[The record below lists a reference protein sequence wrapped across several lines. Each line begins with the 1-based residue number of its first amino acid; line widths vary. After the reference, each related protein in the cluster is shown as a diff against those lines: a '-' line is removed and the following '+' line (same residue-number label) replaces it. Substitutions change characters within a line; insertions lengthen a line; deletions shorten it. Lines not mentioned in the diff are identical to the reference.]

1 MNEDSTIDRETWKP
15 TPAEMEAYL
24 NRELE
29 LAGSNLR
36 VLLATFRDSKTLKEI
51 KDCVLHTS
59 ETLETALAAE
69 VKAGRIKVCQG
80 RFSLA

>member
-24 NRELE
+24 KRELE

-36 VLLATFRDSKTLKEI
+36 VLLATFRDSKTQGDQGLRASYFG
-51 KDCVLHTS
+51 DVGNCS
-59 ETLETALAAE
+59 G
-69 VKAGRIKVCQG
+69 GRGKGRSDQG
-80 RFSLA
+80 